1 MRIEEQKSIS
11 TTTLARNVSE
21 SIDDVRISR
30 KSVLITKGK
39 KVIAQLSPAPKTG
52 LSIQG
57 LRRLLSSLPKLSS
70 NEASQLDEDLKN
82 IRASAKIPENPW
94 E

>member
-11 TTTLARNVSE
+11 ATTLARNVSE

-39 KVIAQLSPAPKTG
+39 KVIAQLSPAPKSG

-57 LRRLLSSLPKLSS
+57 LQRLLRSLPKLSS
-70 NEASQLDEDLKN
+70 NDASQLNEDLKT
-82 IRASAKIPENPW
+82 IRNSAKLPGNPW